1 MGAAPGRRDSAR
13 LMPPR
18 APLLLLAAA
27 LSGALAI
34 AADPLGQA
42 WMRFAFK
49 PLTTALLIA
58 WAWPRGSG
66 DGPRRGWIRA
76 GLLLSWVG
84 DVALLWPD
92 QGFLPGLVSFLLA
105 HLAYIAGFSRWQP
118 LGRPWAPFAAYAAL
132 AGAILW
138 QLWPGVP
145 AGLRAPVL
153 VYVAGLGCMA
163 AQAAAIWLARR
174 HRPDGAL
181 ALRAMVGGALFL
193 ASDATLAVNRFL
205 EPVPLSGLWI
215 LASYWLAQ
223 VAIAGSLQ
231 SASKSPEDVMNSR

>member
-118 LGRPWAPFAAYAAL
+118 LGRPWAPFAAYTAL
-132 AGAILW
+132 AGAVLW

-145 AGLRAPVL
+145 VALRAPVL
-153 VYVAGLGCMA
+153 VYVAALG
-163 AQAAAIWLARR
+163 
-174 HRPDGAL
+174 
-181 ALRAMVGGALFL
+181 
-193 ASDATLAVNRFL
+193 
-205 EPVPLSGLWI
+205 
-215 LASYWLAQ
+215 
-223 VAIAGSLQ
+223 
-231 SASKSPEDVMNSR
+231 SPFAPNGERGVFR